1 MISLHWWVGAW
12 WWFSS
17 KLGRLHWWV
26 GETVQVKQESVTIP
40 TPPVQSTTMKYCSS
54 GEKLTSIQCV
64 FVFVLVY
71 LYDCTVWSE
80 LFQIVCI
87 PLVRLCFSKVP
98 TPTWA
103 SPEITVKCSC
113 VVQAKHQLQSS
124 AANGGIAGG
133 ELLHCLSLSQ
143 LHLHQWAA
151 QIGATPQQTTCAAA
165 FSSESTSHCRSPL
178 LFVNQ
183 TMNCVIMIL
192 TLNHEKQMI
201 ALKRFTPRS
210 GAAVLD
216 SNFTTVFNCPF

>member
-1 MISLHWWVGAW
+1 M
-12 WWFSS
+12 
-17 KLGRLHWWV
+17 
-26 GETVQVKQESVTIP
+26 QVKQESVTIP

-113 VVQAKHQLQSS
+113 VVQSIYFGKPKISCHPQLQMVELQVASYCTVS
-124 AANGGIAGG
+124 LCLNSTSTNEPLKSVQHHNKPLVLPHSQASRLHTAGR
-133 ELLHCLSLSQ
+133 LYSLS
-143 LHLHQWAA
+143 
-151 QIGATPQQTTCAAA
+151 TKP
-165 FSSESTSHCRSPL
+165 
-178 LFVNQ
+178 
-183 TMNCVIMIL
+183 
-192 TLNHEKQMI
+192 
-201 ALKRFTPRS
+201 
-210 GAAVLD
+210 
-216 SNFTTVFNCPF
+216 